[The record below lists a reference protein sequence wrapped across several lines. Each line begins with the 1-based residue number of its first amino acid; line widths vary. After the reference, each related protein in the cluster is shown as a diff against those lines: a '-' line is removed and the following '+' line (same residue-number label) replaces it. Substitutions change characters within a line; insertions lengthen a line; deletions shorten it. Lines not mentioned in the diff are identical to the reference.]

1 MSAGKYD
8 ITIEQGATFRLVA
21 QWLDSDENP
30 IDLDGYSARMQ
41 IRPYAESDE
50 VFLTIDTGSNGG
62 ITIESDWE
70 ILIEVDATITETLD
84 QYCGVYDLELESA
97 SGVVTRL
104 LQGKVKISPE
114 VTRP

>member
-1 MSAGKYD
+1 MSAGKYN

-30 IDLDGYSARMQ
+30 IDLDGFYARMQ
-41 IRPYAESDE
+41 IRPFAESDE
-50 VFLTIDTGSNGG
+50 VYITIDNGSTGG
-62 ITIESDWE
+62 IFIETDWKIE
-70 ILIEVDATITETLD
+70 IEIDATQTEALN
-84 QYCGVYDLELESA
+84 QYCGVYDLELESP

-104 LQGKVKISPE
+104 LQGKVTISPE

>member
-1 MSAGKYD
+1 MAAGKYD

-21 QWLDSDENP
+21 QWLDSDEDP

-62 ITIESDWE
+62 ITIESDWKIE
-70 ILIEVDATITETLD
+70 IEIPADETETLT
-84 QYCGVYDLELESA
+84 QYCGVYDLELES
-97 SGVVTRL
+97 STNIVTRL
-104 LQGKVKISPE
+104 LQGSVTISPE